1 MVFGSANINYV
12 LPENIEQ
19 HILDGYKLIDVREDD
34 EWNAGHHSGA
44 KHIPMSTIPENLN
57 TFEESEKYII
67 ICRSGHRSGKVS
79 GYLNNQGFDTFNLA
93 GGMKELSL
101 TSENVIDSSGNKG
114 TILKNQ
120 FVIICIGNA
129 LVDSLQTIEE
139 DVIEKLSL
147 NKARMTLVDKER
159 SNFLLENM
167 PKPTYAAG
175 GSAANT
181 AYWISQLGGQVG
193 FIGKVSD
200 DILGNQF
207 KESLTNSGLKDLT
220 VYETE
225 DKQTGLCAIF
235 ITPDGERTMNTY
247 LGAGEYLSVEDLNNK
262 DIEEAE
268 ILYMEGY
275 LWDRPS
281 SKEAFL
287 HASKVNKTS
296 NGKNALTLSDVFCV
310 EAHRESFL
318 DLIKENIDYVFCN
331 EDELNALTL
340 QDTTE
345 KSFKF
350 FEENFPKLEQLI
362 CTLGSKGAIV
372 IKDNK
377 EYFFEAT
384 EANVIDKTGAGDF
397 FAAGYLYGLQK
408 NLTIDESANFANKSA
423 AHVISEI
430 GVRPEK
436 DFS

>member
-1 MVFGSANINYV
+1 VDTLQQID
-12 LPENIEQ
+12 ENI
-19 HILDGYKLIDVREDD
+19 
-34 EWNAGHHSGA
+34 
-44 KHIPMSTIPENLN
+44 
-57 TFEESEKYII
+57 
-67 ICRSGHRSGKVS
+67 
-79 GYLNNQGFDTFNLA
+79 
-93 GGMKELSL
+93 
-101 TSENVIDSSGNKG
+101 
-114 TILKNQ
+114 
-120 FVIICIGNA
+120 
-129 LVDSLQTIEE
+129 
-139 DVIEKLSL
+139 IEKLDL

-167 PKPTYAAG
+167 PNPTYAAG

-181 AYWISQLGGQVG
+181 AYWISVLGGQAG
-193 FIGKVSD
+193 FIGKVSND
-200 DILGNQF
+200 DLGNQF
-207 KESLTNSGLKDLT
+207 KSSLSEHGLEDLT
-220 VYETE
+220 VYEE
-225 DKQTGLCAIF
+225 GDDQTGLCAIF

-247 LGAGEYLSVEDLNNK
+247 LGAGAQLSMSDLNEQAINK
-262 DIEEAE
+262 CN

-275 LWDRPS
+275 LWDRLP
-281 SKEAFL
+281 SKEAFMY
-287 HASKVNKTS
+287 ASNINKLS
-296 NGKNALTLSDVFCV
+296 GGKNALSLSDVFCV
-310 EAHRESFL
+310 EAHRDSFL

-331 EDELNALTL
+331 EDELKALTL
-340 QDTTE
+340 QDTAE

-436 DFS
+436 EFLS